1 MSGTGYASVG
11 HLLDITKRHSSL
23 DYKSILLKLVEH
35 IYAVDID
42 GSISSRE
49 GFKHFETFFNEIE
62 VSVESGRKYLSGLLQ
77 LSIIDDSSF
86 EREVEELAWSL
97 IKSDYGFYLP
107 YSNDIDE
114 EDKDKEEK
122 LCFQLFCIFNRFCE
136 TTLIPM
142 QLENNAKNFLFKKF
156 GWPHL
161 IDKNKQRL
169 SFRQFYEQVSKR
181 RDGFMLINVKK
192 SYDEYV
198 HDIMKEGNILFRP
211 RTFSR
216 SSGKEKGK
224 SGK

>member
-11 HLLDITKRHSSL
+11 HLLEITEEDSSL
-23 DYKSILLKLVEH
+23 DYKIILHKLVEH

-49 GFKHFETFFNEIE
+49 GFRHFETFFNEIE
-62 VSVESGRKYLSGLLQ
+62 VSVESGRKYLSGLLK
-77 LSIIDDSSF
+77 LSTIDNSSF

-97 IKSDYGFYLP
+97 IKSDYEFYLP
-107 YSNDIDE
+107 YSNDKDTE
-114 EDKDKEEK
+114 EQ

-136 TTLIPM
+136 TTVIPM
-142 QLENNAKNFLFKKF
+142 QLGNNAKNFLFKKF

-161 IDKNKQRL
+161 IDKNNQTL
-169 SFRQFYEQVSKR
+169 SFRQFYEEVSKR
-181 RDGFMLINVKK
+181 KDCFMLINVKK

-211 RTFSR
+211 RTFYR